1 MTVVGSAEF
10 EVRANRSKLANDL
23 REQEREVKASLDRTE
38 RQATQQLTKL
48 QRASRLNLTRQGA
61 DVFTSAAGGA
71 SPSMIAFQQG
81 PQILDALATSGI
93 RASGALVG
101 LGAGLSAAAAGVVL
115 LAAAW
120 QKGEESSLAY
130 EKAATGVGR
139 TANLTAGQLEALTK
153 AAAEQGEVS
162 VKAAREQAIAYLST
176 GQIGGE
182 AISSLIELGKDYA
195 SFMGI
200 DAADATKQ
208 LAKAMLDPKKA
219 GEDLTLQFGLLTQ
232 EQLKQIDVMVEAG
245 DLLGAQRVLYEQLD
259 RAVDGHAESL
269 GTIESAWDAIGRSIS
284 NAVQAVGEYFYTTE
298 DERFNQ
304 IVARRGAIERE
315 RQLTGGRDRDPRARK
330 QYEDLG
336 REGSAILA
344 ARARRSANS
353 TASIANQNAER
364 DRRRA
369 EESATRT
376 RIGGGSTRSSG
387 ISSRAS
393 DTLRDLSSQREAL
406 QLQMQISLLRAKG
419 LSDEAEAVQRRLD
432 VLSLTKQLESAGVE
446 NAAVV
451 AQEQVD
457 ALTEAEARQ
466 RGLNNAREHGQRYLD
481 VAVEAQRRNND
492 QALERVRYEAQLAG
506 LRGDPKII
514 EAAERELY
522 IAERVNALL
531 RDKEGLITAADLA
544 AATAQATSEADTLG
558 SAEREGMLRDE
569 FKRSFVDGMRA
580 ALDGDVAGLFES
592 LADRFTDRMLEN
604 LADDLFNLMK
614 NAGGSGGGNFLSSI
628 TSLFSKG
635 IPGFATG
642 GSISKGGL
650 AYVHQ
655 GEVLAN
661 LSAGTSVIPAHA
673 VRAMGG
679 MAGSMGGASAGG
691 PYFDLRGAVMTQDL
705 LEQMNQIGRTSES
718 RANHWSTSN
727 VPGLSQSQ
735 TAKQQ
740 QHTVGRKKR

>member
-1 MTVVGSAEF
+1 MAVVGSAEF

-38 RQATQQLTKL
+38 RQATRQLTKL

-61 DVFTSAAGGA
+61 DIFTSAAGGA

-120 QKGEESSLAY
+120 QKGEEASLAY

-182 AISSLIELGKDYA
+182 AISSLIELGKDYS
-195 SFMGI
+195 SFMGV

-208 LAKAMLDPKKA
+208 LAKAMIDPVKA
-219 GEDLTLQFGLLTQ
+219 AHDWTAQFGLLDQ
-232 EQLKQIDVMVEAG
+232 AQIKDIENMVEQG
-245 DLLGAQRVLYEQLD
+245 NLMGAQKVLYQELD
-259 RAVDGHAESL
+259 RAVEGHAGKL

-284 NAVQAVGEYFYTTE
+284 DAVDAVGRYFYTTE

-304 IVARRGAIERE
+304 IVAQRGAIERE
-315 RQLTGGRDRDPRARK
+315 RRLTGGRDRDPRAGRR
-330 QYEDLG
+330 YEELG

-344 ARARRSANS
+344 ARAQRKAAASA
-353 TASIANQNAER
+353 AAKRQADELAAQNAPQPPR
-364 DRRRA
+364 PP
-369 EESATRT
+369 
-376 RIGGGSTRSSG
+376 RIGGGPRRSPSLP
-387 ISSRAS
+387 ANNEQ
-393 DTLRDLSSQREAL
+393 TLRDLASQREAL

-451 AQEQVD
+451 AREQVD

-481 VAVEAQRRNND
+481 MAVEAQRRNND

-522 IAERVNALL
+522 IAERVNDLL
-531 RDKEGLITAADLA
+531 RDKAGLISAADLA
-544 AATAQATSEADTLG
+544 AATTQATNEADTLG
-558 SAEREGMLRDE
+558 SAEREGRLRDE
-569 FKRSFVDGMRA
+569 FRRSFVDGMRT
-580 ALDGDVAGLFES
+580 ALNGDIGGLFES

-604 LADDLFNLMK
+604 LADDLFDLMK

-635 IPGFATG
+635 VPGFATG
-642 GSISKGGL
+642 GYISKGGL

-661 LSAGTSVIPAHA
+661 LSAGTDVIPAHA
-673 VRAMGG
+673 VRAMGK
-679 MAGSMGGASAGG
+679 MAGGMGGASGG
-691 PYFDLRGAVMTQDL
+691 SGLHFDLRGAVMTSDL
-705 LEQMNQIGRTSES
+705 LAQMESMAAASGGAALTSARQTVPSDLARQNRYSLGRF
-718 RANHWSTSN
+718 R
-727 VPGLSQSQ
+727 
-735 TAKQQ
+735 
-740 QHTVGRKKR
+740 

>member
-93 RASGALVG
+93 RANGAMVT
-101 LGAGLSAAAAGVVL
+101 LGAGLTAAAAGVVV

-120 QKGEESSLAY
+120 QRGEDSALAY
-130 EKAATGVGR
+130 ERAATGVGR
-139 TANLTAGQLEALTK
+139 VAGLTAEQLQELTEV
-153 AAAEQGEVS
+153 AAEQGEVS
-162 VKAAREQAIAYLST
+162 IKAAREQAAAYLAT
-176 GQIGGE
+176 GQVGGE
-182 AISSLIELGKDYA
+182 TLSRLIALGRDYSA
-195 SFMGI
+195 FMGV
-200 DAADATKQ
+200 DAAEATKQ
-208 LAKAMLDPKKA
+208 LAKAMADPAKA
-219 GEDLTLQFGLLTQ
+219 GHALTEQFGLLDQ
-232 EQLKQIDVMVEAG
+232 AQLRDIDNMMEQG
-245 DLLGAQRVLYEQLD
+245 DLLGAQRVLLEGLSG
-259 RAVDGHAESL
+259 AVTGHAGKL
-269 GTIESAWDAIGRSIS
+269 GEIESAWDAIGRSIS
-284 NAVQAVGEYFYTTE
+284 DAIEKAGQFLYTTQS
-298 DERFNQ
+298 ERLQQ
-304 IVARRGAIERE
+304 IINRRSSIERGQ
-315 RQLTGGRDRDPRARK
+315 RASGRSLDART
-330 QYEDLG
+330 QGIYDTLG

-344 ARARRSANS
+344 ERQRNASAAA
-353 TASIANQNAER
+353 TAQANQAAER
-364 DRRRA
+364 ERIRKERGAESRRL
-369 EESATRT
+369 SSQS
-376 RIGGGSTRSSG
+376 GSTRSSG

-393 DTLRDLSSQREAL
+393 DTLRDLSAQREAL

-481 VAVEAQRRNND
+481 MAVEAQRRNND

-604 LADDLFNLMK
+604 LADDLFDVFQSASK
-614 NAGGSGGGNFLSSI
+614 GGGGGNFLSSI
-628 TSLFSKG
+628 ASLFSKG

-661 LSAGTSVIPAHA
+661 LSAGTDIIPAHA

-679 MAGSMGGASAGG
+679 MAGSMGGASGRGSG

-705 LEQMNQIGRTSES
+705 LAQMEAMAAESGGAAFSGARQTVPSDLARRNRYSLGR
-718 RANHWSTSN
+718 R
-727 VPGLSQSQ
+727 G
-735 TAKQQ
+735 
-740 QHTVGRKKR
+740 